1 MARLRL
7 SPQTTGRL
15 IALVMKALARTWRW
29 RLVDRG
35 DWLNRPMPGPP
46 ILWVVWHNRI
56 GMAPQMYWKWFRR
69 QPVAVLTSASKDG
82 EILAETCR
90 HFTMEAARGS
100 SSRRGAQA
108 LRECLTY
115 IRNGRDVCIT
125 PDGPRGPRYHLQA
138 GVIRLA
144 AHTGAPMLPLHL
156 RPHRAWRLKSW
167 DGFLI
172 PRPFSRIDVILDPP
186 RSINR
191 TNDEAALEN
200 ERRQLEDIMRRG
212 AGDYP

>member
-1 MARLRL
+1 MARIRI
-7 SPQTTGRL
+7 SPQVAGRV
-15 IALVMKALARTWRW
+15 ISLVMKGLALTWRW
-29 RLVDRG
+29 RLDDRG
-35 DWLNRPMPGPP
+35 GWLGRPMPGPP

-82 EILAETCR
+82 EVLAETCR

-115 IRNGRDVCIT
+115 IKKGRDVCIT
-125 PDGPRGPRYHLQA
+125 PDGPRGPRYRLQP
-138 GVIRLA
+138 GIIRLA

-156 RPHRAWRLKSW
+156 RPKRAWRLKSW

-172 PRPFSRIDVILDPP
+172 PWPFTRVDVILDPP
-186 RSINR
+186 WTVAK
-191 TNDEAALEN
+191 TNDEAALDAEQA
-200 ERRQLEDIMRRG
+200 RLEDVMRRG
-212 AGDYP
+212 ADDYP

>member
-29 RLVDRG
+29 QLVDHG
-35 DWLNRPMPGPP
+35 NWLDRPMPGPP

-115 IRNGRDVCIT
+115 IRSGRDVCIT
-125 PDGPRGPRYHLQA
+125 PDGPRGPRYHLQP
-138 GVIRLA
+138 GIIRLA
-144 AHTGAPMLPLHL
+144 SHTGAPMLPLHL
-156 RPHRAWRLKSW
+156 RPQRAWRLKSW

-172 PRPFSRIDVILDPP
+172 PHPFTRIDVILDPP

-191 TNDEAALEN
+191 TNDEAALEQ
-200 ERRQLEDIMRRG
+200 ERQQLEDIMRRG
-212 AGDYP
+212 ADDYP